1 MTVPF
6 LASGARRRVA
16 SAVAA
21 LVAAVAL
28 AVGAAAPAH
37 ATGTAAGDLGPRA
50 AADSSPTPSPT
61 ATPLSGVVIATLAPV
76 SQGVV
81 RAGDPLNA
89 WVSLQNGTTGTLGK
103 TTVTLQLGTTSLT
116 TRKALTTW
124 LAGKTPATGLTSVG
138 KATVAPVASGAT
150 GQSLVI
156 VSAENKALKARKPGI
171 YPLQAVATTS
181 GGEVFSPSVMIV
193 PDATQAHA
201 AVGVVVPITAPGLQ
215 TGLLTAEQLTTLTA
229 ADGDLTARLNAV
241 DGTQAILAVD
251 PAIPASIRA
260 LGSAAPTSARDWLR
274 HLLSLPNTR
283 FALQFGD
290 ADTAAQIS
298 ANRELMQPTSLQA
311 YLDPD
316 NFAADQSE
324 RPTPPAGATGS
335 PSPSPSPSAS
345 AGGVRLPDLHELLDI
360 GPARSDVF
368 WPVTGTASAAT
379 VKALGALG
387 DTATPAE
394 TLVASSSTAS
404 TDATVTA
411 EARSSGREVLVY
423 DAAVSES
430 LTTAAQDPVDA
441 TQGAALT
448 AAAAQLQL
456 AVKSAAGASLLTVV
470 DRSPALSESGLR
482 AAILAVT
489 TAPSVDAASLS
500 DFDSSAAAT
509 RSIKA
514 TVKDGARV
522 NAVTAL
528 GLGEQQLSRFAS
540 ILTDP
545 TVLTGP
551 ERAQVLQLIGGG
563 WLGDDSWPTALRDH
577 ATTTQ
582 TTLSAVGILP
592 VSTVNIAGTGA
603 TLRFWVRNDLPWP
616 VHVTMAAST
625 DDARFEV
632 PATTTVLATASSN
645 TRVELPVRAKI
656 TNGDAA
662 LTLQLHSGSGVG
674 VGAAQKVRIS
684 MHADWE
690 LAGVVILGIIVVVL
704 LAAGA
709 ARMVFSRR
717 RRGRLESAHDAAG
730 PDAASGE
737 ALPVA
742 VPPPPLDAKG
752 DDV

>member
-16 SAVAA
+16 TAIAALAVAA
-21 LVAAVAL
+21 AL
-28 AVGAAAPAH
+28 AVGAAAPAY
-37 ATGTAAGDLGPRA
+37 AAGTAAGDPGPRS

-61 ATPLSGVVIATLAPV
+61 TTPLSGVVTATLAPV
-76 SQGVV
+76 SEGVV
-81 RAGDPLNA
+81 HTGDPLNA

-103 TTVTLQLGTTSLT
+103 TTVTLQLGTTPLT

-181 GGEVFSPSVMIV
+181 EGEVFSPSVMIV
-193 PDATQAHA
+193 PDATRAHA

-215 TGLLTAEQLTTLTA
+215 TGLLTADQLTTLTA
-229 ADGDLTARLNAV
+229 AGGDLTARLNAV

-251 PAIPASIRA
+251 PAIPASIRV

-274 HLLSLPNTR
+274 HLMSLPNTR

-298 ANRELMQPTSLQA
+298 ANRSLMQPTSLQA
-311 YLDPD
+311 YLDPG
-316 NFAADQSE
+316 NFATDQSG
-324 RPTPPAGATGS
+324 RATPPAAASGS
-335 PSPSPSPSAS
+335 PTPTPSPSGSA
-345 AGGVRLPDLHELLDI
+345 GVRLPTLHDLLDI

-379 VKALGALG
+379 VKSLGRLG

-404 TDATVTA
+404 AGTTVTA
-411 EARSSGREVLVY
+411 EARSAGREVLVY
-423 DAAVSES
+423 DDAISAS
-430 LTTAAQDPVDA
+430 LTTAAQDPSDA

-456 AVKSAAGASLLTVV
+456 AVASADGASLLTVV
-470 DRSPALSESGLR
+470 DRSRTLSESGLR

-500 DFDSSAAAT
+500 DFDSSAAPT

-522 NAVTAL
+522 DAVTAL
-528 GLGEQQLSRFAS
+528 GLGEQQLGRFAS
-540 ILTDP
+540 ILADP
-545 TVLTGP
+545 SVLTGP
-551 ERAQVLQLIGGG
+551 ERAQVLQLLGGG
-563 WLGDDSWPTALRDH
+563 WLDDDTWTTALRDH
-577 ATTTQ
+577 ATATR
-582 TTLSAVGILP
+582 TTLSSVGILP

-616 VHVTMAAST
+616 VRVTMTAST

-632 PATTTVLATASSN
+632 PPTIAVLATASSN

-662 LTLQLHSGSGVG
+662 LELQLHSHSGVRIG
-674 VGAAQKVRIS
+674 DVQKVRIS

-704 LAAGA
+704 LVAGA

-717 RRGRLESAHDAAG
+717 RRGRQESVRAAAI
-730 PDAASGE
+730 PDASADEVLS
-737 ALPVA
+737 VA